1 MRTTSH
7 NRINLVRTEPDLSQL
22 EQTVK
27 DAFVQKFGAD
37 IIKDVIASKYPETY
51 SVVVFV
57 TKKQVEEMLN
67 LCFDLEEEFENQGFE
82 VSIST
87 REKQKG

>member
-1 MRTTSH
+1 M
-7 NRINLVRTEPDLSQL
+7 
-22 EQTVK
+22 K
-27 DAFVQKFGAD
+27 DAFVQNFGTD
-37 IIKDVIASKYPETY
+37 IIKDVIASKYPDTY

-87 REKQKG
+87 REKGS

>member
-1 MRTTSH
+1 MRMTSH
-7 NRINLVRTEPDLSQL
+7 SRINLVRAEPDLSQL

-27 DAFVQKFGAD
+27 DAFVQNFGAD
-37 IIKDVIASKYPETY
+37 IIKDVIASKYPETH

-87 REKQKG
+87 REKRS

>member
-1 MRTTSH
+1 MKTAIH
-7 NRINLVRTEPDLSQL
+7 NRINFVRTEPDLSQL

-27 DAFVQKFGAD
+27 DAFVQNFGTD

-87 REKQKG
+87 REK

>member
-1 MRTTSH
+1 MRMTST
-7 NRINLVRTEPDLSQL
+7 NRIKLVRAEPDLSQL

-27 DAFVQKFGAD
+27 DAFVQKFGAG
-37 IIKDVIASKYPETY
+37 IIKDVIAVKYPETY

-57 TKKQVEEMLN
+57 TKKQVGEMLN
-67 LCFDLEEEFENQGFE
+67 LCFDLEEEFEKQGFE

-87 REKQKG
+87 REK